1 MKRLHGTLVRV
12 DKVAKQSFYVGLIL
26 FWSALGSTVASGQN
40 YRGEAL
46 PVVQR
51 VDPVEFSRLRF
62 LTFTFGHEGPMDVP
76 LRTPPVAGRE
86 YFVEADVFGI
96 SSASSIRFEIVD
108 AAGRTLKTLTMWKA
122 SDGLDDG
129 EFYGFVTVPN
139 QPFRAAISG
148 TTTSGAGFRSVLDT
162 VFLPVAN
169 GPAEQLVLPPGISAN
184 ESAQLRAIVDAY
196 SQQMRTRAA
205 QAAAEHPGGMIALAR
220 AVVSR
225 IAYEPL
231 NSKTGAPMGMRLRY
245 SIRFPSRQ
253 TIVAVPLLFPVYQA
267 TTWRGVVE
275 MKPLGGTITPAPQMV
290 GVQSLQDVLVYKAAA
305 TYQAGQTYTFTVD
318 MVPDYVFQGTQTGRF
333 CIFEQKV
340 TNRAVWD
347 ALIASQAPVPYSV
360 SISDT
365 ETSATIPAF
374 FPQRMF
380 HETFAADGAVDCGPA
395 PNIRF

>member
-1 MKRLHGTLVRV
+1 VV
-12 DKVAKQSFYVGLIL
+12 
-26 FWSALGSTVASGQN
+26 SAQN
-40 YRGEAL
+40 YRGEAT
-46 PVVQR
+46 PVVER

-62 LTFTFGHEGPMDVP
+62 LTFAFGREGPMDVP

-96 SSASSIRFEIVD
+96 DSASSVRFEIVD
-108 AAGRTLKTLTMWKA
+108 AAGRTLQTPTMWKA
-122 SDGLDDG
+122 SDGADDG
-129 EFYGFVTVPN
+129 EFYGFVKIPN

-148 TTTSGAGFRSVLDT
+148 INTSGSGFRSVLDT
-162 VFLPVAN
+162 VFEPVAV
-169 GPAEQLVLPPGISAN
+169 GPAEQLLFPPGISTN
-184 ESAQLRAIVDAY
+184 ERTQVQAIVDAY
-196 SQQMRTRAA
+196 SQQMRARAA
-205 QAAAEHPGGMIALAR
+205 QVAAEHPDGLITLAR

-231 NSKTGAPMGMRLRY
+231 SSKTGAPIGVRLRY
-245 SIRFPSRQ
+245 SIRFPS
-253 TIVAVPLLFPVYQA
+253 TLSIVAVPLVFPVYQT

-275 MKPLGGTITPAPQMV
+275 MKPLGGTITPEPQMV
-290 GVQSLQDVLVYKAAA
+290 GVQSLQDVLVYRAAA
-305 TYQAGQTYTFTVD
+305 TYRAGQTYTFVVD

-333 CIFEQKV
+333 CIFEQKI

-347 ALIASQAPVPYSV
+347 ALIASQTAVPYSV

-374 FPQRMF
+374 FPQRTF
-380 HETFAADGAVDCGPA
+380 HEAFTAGGAFDCGPV